1 MIICDRGAMDPSAYI
16 DKKSWNQILKEV
28 NLDQFSLRED
38 RYDQVSF
45 RKFILSVSAV
55 IILKI

>member
-1 MIICDRGAMDPSAYI
+1 MDPAAYI
-16 DKKSWNQILKEV
+16 DKKSWNQILKEM

-45 RKFILSVSAV
+45 GIFVSNISIMIFFRKSKAEI
-55 IILKI
+55 